1 MEFVAIALMGIG
13 AIIGLVYG
21 IMLLIQAFKVNIW
34 WGLGYIFVPFVALVF
49 IIMHWDVSKKP
60 FLMSLIS
67 IPFFIA
73 GVLLGGFAA
82 PT

>member
-13 AIIGLVYG
+13 FIIAVVYG
-21 IMLLIQAFKVNIW
+21 IILLIKAFKVNIW
-34 WGLGYIFVPFVALVF
+34 WGLGSLFVPFVGLVF
-49 IIMHWDVSKKP
+49 IIMHWDVAKKP

-73 GVLLGGFAA
+73 GAALGGFAA
-82 PT
+82 PM